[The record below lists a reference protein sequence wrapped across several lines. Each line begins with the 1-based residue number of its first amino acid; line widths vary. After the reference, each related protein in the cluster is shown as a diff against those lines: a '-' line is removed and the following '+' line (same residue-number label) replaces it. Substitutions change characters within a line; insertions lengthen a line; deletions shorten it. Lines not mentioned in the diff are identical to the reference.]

1 MKYLFLL
8 VVIIVVGAGCET
20 NNPKQTIE
28 KYHNQ
33 EQYLSQCLEKAD
45 LEYQMSWDSLCT
57 VTGREKNCEEF
68 LGSPKDQQLRIV
80 REDTKKTCILLYK

>member
-1 MKYLFLL
+1 MKYLILL

-20 NNPKQTIE
+20 DKPKQTVE
-28 KYHNQ
+28 KSHNQ
-33 EQYLSQCLEKAD
+33 EQNLSRCLEKAD
-45 LEYQMSWDSLCT
+45 LEYERSWDSLCA

-68 LGSPKDQQLRIV
+68 LGSPKDQQLRTI